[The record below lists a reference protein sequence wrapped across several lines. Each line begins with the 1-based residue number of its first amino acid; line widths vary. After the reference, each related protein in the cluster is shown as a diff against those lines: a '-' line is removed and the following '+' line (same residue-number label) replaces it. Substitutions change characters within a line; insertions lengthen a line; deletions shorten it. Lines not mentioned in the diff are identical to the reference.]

1 MEASPSS
8 FERDMAE
15 VRRLLHSLETSSRS
29 LTPDEITGLEGGG
42 NRCGDGG
49 WQGVR
54 VTVAEAVDP
63 SRVSGTTFAGRVYL
77 GSFGGTVEAEPG
89 VHVPAGIYGS
99 TVSDA
104 VVGSGALVQGVALLA
119 RTVVGERA
127 VVSACGT
134 ITCSG
139 GTSSFGAGLELEVAV
154 EVGGREVTS
163 YAGLTLEE
171 AARVAG
177 DRSDKAAL
185 AAHTR
190 RVAAHIAATKLDR
203 SVIGAGAVAKGCL
216 RLDAVCMA
224 PGARAE
230 GATIR
235 NSTILSGAVVEASQV
250 EDSIVQGDVRVV
262 GGSLVT
268 RSVLCES
275 SYVERHGIVGESIV
289 GPCSGVA
296 EGECTAR

>member
-1 MEASPSS
+1 MVGYRPE
-8 FERDMAE
+8 
-15 VRRLLHSLETSSRS
+15 
-29 LTPDEITGLEGGG
+29 
-42 NRCGDGG
+42 
-49 WQGVR
+49 
-54 VTVAEAVDP
+54 
-63 SRVSGTTFAGRVYL
+63 
-77 GSFGGTVEAEPG
+77 
-89 VHVPAGIYGS
+89 
-99 TVSDA
+99 
-104 VVGSGALVQGVALLA
+104 VVGS
-119 RTVVGERA
+119 RRSTRA
-127 VVSACGT
+127 KG
-134 ITCSG
+134 
-139 GTSSFGAGLELEVAV
+139 
-154 EVGGREVTS
+154 VGGAVH
-163 YAGLTLEE
+163 ALEE